1 MNQAKDSVNLS
12 ENNKRSIEKLA
23 RTLRL
28 TGGRRFELILAR
40 SNYAPLREQILQQL
54 RQQSAVS
61 IQTLQL
67 PKTARQL
74 YTRIQYNFQDQMPE
88 ALCILGLESIEK
100 LEELLLSTNQVREEF
115 RKNFGFPIVIWV
127 TDEVLGE
134 VIRLVPDFHNWTTP
148 ITFDYAPQELVEL
161 LEKRSDQL
169 FHHILNTSTDYPAE
183 ENLLNSALNSQEIKE
198 NFKAKQEL
206 EALNH
211 PLSDEIIA
219 TLKLGIGREHYRH
232 NRFDKAE
239 RNYQYCLAHWQKLN
253 ATEKQGI
260 VKFHLGLCHKR
271 KSEMEPTN
279 AQPNLQQA
287 EVYFKQCL
295 ESFTSANRPDLVACF
310 IGQLG
315 ETLLRLKRWNELD
328 VLAHKSLNLHKPGQP
343 NANNARLAR
352 DYGFLSQ
359 ISLHN
364 NDWETAQSYAEQAL
378 QAIQLAPISQ
388 RKHRAL
394 YQLALAKALQN
405 QGQVPEAAACS
416 EGARQTIRSLSDPI
430 LRISILKQL
439 RELFIAQHNYLS
451 AFEAKQEQRS
461 IESQYGLRAFIGAS
475 RLQPSRQ
482 LGSTMILGESNSEKV
497 AQEISVSDRQRDI
510 DKLVNRIARDNFKL
524 TIIHGQSGV
533 GKSSTVRAGLIPTLR
548 DRILKTRDVLTITLQ
563 YYSNWVD
570 DLGYQLC
577 DNLNRHEEEVTNPLN
592 SGKSILE
599 QLTQNQ
605 YRYISVLILDQ
616 FEEFF
621 IGHSNQEERKNFL
634 KFLSCCFKI
643 PYTKVIIVMREDYL
657 HYLLEFE
664 HLATDDYYIT
674 NDILSAAHR
683 YEIGNF
689 SPEDAKAIIQS
700 LTKRTQFNLEPA
712 LVDIL
717 VRDLAGSTQQ
727 VRPIE
732 LQIVGAQLQT
742 ESITTLDAYNKKGPK
757 SALVQRYLEEVI
769 KDCGPE
775 NQQAANL
782 VLYLLTDENE
792 TRPPK
797 TKDELES
804 ALKALAQ
811 NLATEATRLDLVLK
825 IFVKSGLVFLLPSLP
840 ANRYQLVH
848 DYLVSYIRRQQT
860 PRISELTAELEE
872 EREQRQEA
880 EKQRDEL
887 KELNRKLEEEQAQRR
902 KTESDLQRAQQR
914 IRRGTILSALFI
926 SGAIIAISFI
936 YAGWRDRTARIQAQL
951 ARIQLQGSE
960 LDRDSIITLQQF
972 ESEPLASLVNAM
984 VSGQS
989 LQDLMKQSPL
999 NKNRNQNSLSTM
1011 PAYGPYNTLQYIL
1024 DNIRSKNQIRG
1035 HQGDVYNVI
1044 FSPDGTQLLS
1054 SSADGSVRL
1063 WNMQGIELAT
1073 IETSPERVPMLN
1085 ANFSHDGQ
1093 LIVTASENGD
1103 VKIWDTQSQII
1114 QKSLTHKAAVNDVS
1128 FSPNNNRYIAT
1139 ASDDNT
1145 AQIWD
1150 LESNNSIVLN
1160 HSEPVKDISFSPDGK
1175 ILVTASTDGKARLWD
1190 MDGKQLQMLVDPANS
1205 NSSSPLLGA
1214 SFDPMGEFIATTAE
1228 DGEIKIWALED
1239 GSIFQSFKAHSKS
1252 ILGLNFSPD
1261 GTFLAT
1267 TSTDR
1272 TTRVWN
1278 FKTGR
1283 LIDELKGHS
1292 QEVFSVN
1299 FNPRKSHILATAS
1312 ADGSI
1317 RTWNMSN
1324 KEIAVLQQE
1333 DNTSFRSIQFSNSGK
1348 YLAAGALDGSLYL
1361 WRFQDLNPISI
1372 EQSFTADAA
1381 DRVKLRKQPIYSL
1394 RFSQDEQLIAAS
1406 SVDGTIVIFDLK
1418 TKAIKEQISVNPE
1431 LGDTRNSGDKI
1442 VWDVDFSPDSQ
1453 YVATASNANG
1463 ILKIWD
1469 LHGNLIQQEQMND
1482 ANTALLA
1489 IRYSHDGRYI
1499 ATGGADGQITVLD
1512 IDNNRIIKSSNE
1524 QPSSILDLSFTPD
1537 DHSLVTASANN
1548 SVSVWNLSD
1557 SEQNLKLEKSFKAHI
1572 NPVLGIDI
1580 SIDNRKDDQ
1589 KIVTSS
1595 EDGNIR
1601 LWSLQG
1607 KLLAE
1612 YSSYGD
1618 KPVRSVQFLPDG
1630 KHLIFT
1636 ADSGQTSIWQ
1646 MDSSLDDLLRRG
1658 CDWLEHFKHARK
1670 NVQAQLNM
1678 CE

>member
-12 ENNKRSIEKLA
+12 ENNKRSLEKLA

-54 RQQSAVS
+54 HQQSAVS

-88 ALCILGLESIEK
+88 ALCILGLESVEK

-148 ITFDYAPQELVEL
+148 ITFDYNPQELIEL

-169 FHHILNTSTDYPAE
+169 FHHILNTATEYPAE

-198 NFKAKQEL
+198 NFQAKQEL

-219 TLKLGIGREHYRH
+219 TLKLGISREHYRH

-239 RNYQYCLAHWQKLN
+239 RNYQYCLAHWQNLN
-253 ATEKQGI
+253 VTEKQGI

-359 ISLHN
+359 ISLRN

-405 QGQVPEAAACS
+405 QGQVSEAATCS

-482 LGSTMILGESNSEKV
+482 LGSTMILGESNPEKV

-548 DRILKTRDVLTITLQ
+548 DRIIKTRDVLTITLQ

-700 LTKRTQFNLEPA
+700 LTERTQFNLEPA
-712 LVDIL
+712 LVNIL

-742 ESITTLDAYNKKGPK
+742 ESITTLDAYNEKGPK

-887 KELNRKLEEEQAQRR
+887 KELNKKLEEEQAQRR

-914 IRRGTILSALFI
+914 IRRGTILSALAI
-926 SGAIIAISFI
+926 SGAIIAVSFV
-936 YAGWRDRTARIQAQL
+936 YAGWNNRTV
-951 ARIQLQGSE
+951 RIQLQGSE

-989 LQDLMKQSPL
+989 LQNLINQSL
-999 NKNRNQNSLSTM
+999 NINKNQNSLNTM
-1011 PAYGPYNTLQYIL
+1011 PAYGPYNTLQFIL

-1035 HQGDVYNVI
+1035 HQGDVYSVI

-1054 SSADGSVRL
+1054 SSEDGTVKL
-1063 WNMQGIELAT
+1063 WNMQGTELAT
-1073 IETSPERVPMLN
+1073 IETSPERIPVLN
-1085 ANFSHDGQ
+1085 ANFSQDGQ
-1093 LIVTASENGD
+1093 LIVTASKNGA
-1103 VKIWDTQSQII
+1103 VKVWDTQGQLIE
-1114 QKSLTHKAAVNDVS
+1114 QSLTHHQAAVNNVS

-1150 LESNNSIVLN
+1150 LESNKSIVLN
-1160 HSEPVKDISFSPDGK
+1160 HNAPVKDVRFNPDGT

-1190 MDGKQLQMLVDPANS
+1190 IDGKQLQMLLDPS
-1205 NSSSPLLGA
+1205 DSSSSSPLHGA

-1228 DGEIKIWALED
+1228 DGEVKIWELENR
-1239 GSIFQSFKAHSKS
+1239 SILQSFRAHSQP
-1252 ILGLNFSPD
+1252 ILGLSFSPD

-1267 TSTDR
+1267 TSADR

-1283 LIDELKGHS
+1283 RIDELKGHS
-1292 QEVFSVN
+1292 QEIFSVN
-1299 FNPRKSHILATAS
+1299 FNPRQSHILATAS

-1324 KEIAVLQQE
+1324 KEIAVLQHE
-1333 DNTSFRSIQFSNSGK
+1333 DNTSFRSIQFSNSGEH
-1348 YLAAGALDGSLYL
+1348 LAAGALDGSLYL
-1361 WRFQDLNPISI
+1361 WKFQDPNPISI
-1372 EQSFTADAA
+1372 EQGFTVDSA
-1381 DRVKLRKQPIYSL
+1381 DRFELRDQSPIYSL
-1394 RFSQDEQLIAAS
+1394 RFSQDEKLIAAS
-1406 SVDGTIVIFDLK
+1406 SEDGTIVIFDLP
-1418 TKAIKEQISVNPE
+1418 TKAIKEEILVNPE
-1431 LGDTRNSGDKI
+1431 LGDKHNPDDKI

-1453 YVATASNANG
+1453 YIATASNANG
-1463 ILKIWD
+1463 KLKIWD
-1469 LHGNLIQQEQMND
+1469 LNGNLIQQEQMND
-1482 ANTALLA
+1482 ADAPLLA

-1499 ATGGADGQITVLD
+1499 AAGGADGQITILD
-1512 IDNNRIIKSSNE
+1512 IENNRIIKGSNE
-1524 QPSSILDLSFTPD
+1524 QPSSVLDLSFTPD
-1537 DHSLVTASANN
+1537 DNFLVTASADN
-1548 SVSVWNLSD
+1548 SVSVWNLFD
-1557 SEQNLKLEKSFKAHI
+1557 SEQNLELEKSFKAHI
-1572 NPVLGIDI
+1572 NPVLGIDV
-1580 SIDNRKDDQ
+1580 SIDNQ
-1589 KIVTSS
+1589 KIITSS

-1612 YSSYGD
+1612 YSSYRD

-1646 MDSSLDDLLRRG
+1646 IDSSLDDLLKRG
-1658 CDWLEHFKHARK
+1658 CDWLDHFKYERR
-1670 NVQAQLNM
+1670 NVQARLKM